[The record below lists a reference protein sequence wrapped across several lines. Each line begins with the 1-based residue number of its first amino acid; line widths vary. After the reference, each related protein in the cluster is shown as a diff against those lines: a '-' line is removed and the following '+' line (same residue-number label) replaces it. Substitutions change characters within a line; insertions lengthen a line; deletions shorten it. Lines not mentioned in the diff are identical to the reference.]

1 MIGAVPFR
9 SVPALLS
16 SASYQLF
23 MLVLCVYALAVLG
36 IGTVV
41 RLDPGVRAVLEY
53 ADYAVC
59 FQFFLDFLISLWCAE
74 NRLKYLV
81 TWGWLDLLSSVPMLS
96 AARWGRVGRIMRL
109 FRVLRGFRA
118 TQILTTV
125 VLKHRA
131 GNSFLT
137 ASLAAILL
145 IVFCSI
151 AILEFENSADG
162 NIKTPEDAIWWAVST
177 VTTVGYGDRFP
188 VTSEGRFVAAI
199 LMCAGVG
206 LFSTLSACLAAWFIM
221 PQTQDKDGELSSLRR
236 EVALL
241 RETIERLTSEHGRQ
255 GRL

>member
-1 MIGAVPFR
+1 MPFR
-9 SVPALLS
+9 SVPALVS

-23 MLVLCVYALAVLG
+23 MLALCVYALATLAV
-36 IGTVV
+36 GTVV
-41 RLDPGVRAVLEY
+41 RLDPGVKAVLEY

-59 FQFFLDFLISLWCAE
+59 FQFFVDFLISLWCAE
-74 NRLKYLV
+74 NRGKYLL
-81 TWGWLDLLSSVPMLS
+81 TWGWLDLLSSIPTLS
-96 AARWGRVGRIMRL
+96 AARWGRLGRILRL
-109 FRVLRGFRA
+109 FRMLRGFRA

-151 AILEFENSADG
+151 AMLEFEGGGEG

-177 VTTVGYGDRFP
+177 VTTVGYGDRYP
-188 VTSEGRFVAAI
+188 VTAEGRFVAAI

-206 LFSTLSACLAAWFIM
+206 LFSTMSACLAAWFIM
-221 PQTQDKDGELSSLRR
+221 PETHGKENEISALRH
-236 EVALL
+236 EVAAL
-241 RETIERLTSEHGRQ
+241 REAIERLTGERGRSS
-255 GRL
+255 RS